1 MLRITLGDYTL
12 AIAKD
17 MPSIY
22 NEYHKRAKLV
32 EFFESENATDAQF
45 FLAVARGS
53 DWPFLIVVQRY
64 HPGPVSGFFPGVMLV
79 PETDLLF
86 IGAGDRIVSYSLD
99 SPKKLWEEKITLGF
113 WRWVKISGVC
123 DHVGRD

>member
-64 HPGPVSGFFPGVMLV
+64 HPGPVSGFFPGVVLV

-86 IGAGDRIVSYSLD
+86 IGAGELVVAYRLD
-99 SPKKLWEEKITLGF
+99 TPERVWKDTAEMGFLG
-113 WRWVKISGVC
+113 W
-123 DHVGRD
+123 